1 MQNPIIY
8 AVVVTLSC
16 AWSGLK
22 SQVGLEKDWYPLK
35 ELSLDKIA
43 RLWAFVHPETMEY
56 DN

>member
-16 AWSGLK
+16 AWSGFK
-22 SQVGLEKDWYPLK
+22 SQVGLDKDWYPLK
-35 ELSLDKIA
+35 ELSLDEIA
-43 RLWAFVHPETMEY
+43 RLWPFVLPQTMEY